1 MALATDRERQVLNH
15 YRIATLYPERW
26 PHQDNESSDDEDED
40 DQAKAAVVPTRQAS
54 KLSLNSRSSYSKYRN
69 IDRHASIRSAT
80 TDSESLVQKDEPDA
94 LADDVDE
101 FDRATS
107 QALDFVRLELE
118 ILLPCR
124 CDGV

>member
-94 LADDVDE
+94 LGMAPSV
-101 FDRATS
+101 AT
-107 QALDFVRLELE
+107 QLKR
-118 ILLPCR
+118 R
-124 CDGV
+124 GVPIEQSDKIRK